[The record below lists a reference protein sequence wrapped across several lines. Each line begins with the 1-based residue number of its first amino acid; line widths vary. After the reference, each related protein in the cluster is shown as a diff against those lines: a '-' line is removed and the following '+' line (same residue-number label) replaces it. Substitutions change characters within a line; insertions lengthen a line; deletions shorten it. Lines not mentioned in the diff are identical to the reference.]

1 MEIPINM
8 EEKIN
13 EFLELRTNY
22 LNNLKVE
29 SANTFFSN
37 KYMFLFGIILKK
49 EYHKYENCYQL
60 ELKNFD
66 ECENLINL
74 LEIKESER
82 LMNKFK
88 IYNINKWEIKVLNEK
103 IIMRIIIWKLKVL

>member
-1 MEIPINM
+1 M

-88 IYNINKWEIKVLNEK
+88 IYESKEKFPYYARLCFRKQDSLNGY
-103 IIMRIIIWKLKVL
+103 II